1 MTAAAPEHGDAHI
14 LVLDDNP
21 VNVELLLCL
30 LEDEGYHQV
39 RGETD
44 PRRLAQLMKQQTV
57 DLLLLDIRMPHLNG
71 YQILE
76 WLHSEWGERA
86 PPVIVLSAQ
95 TDAQTRLQALGLGA
109 RDFLNKP
116 FDHPEVMQRIR
127 NTLES
132 HFLLRER
139 SVRAACLEDEVRQ
152 RTSELHRQAIS
163 DPVTGRLNRRGLLEQ
178 LQRRAGHDVVL
189 YFVALDGLDDIA
201 RLHGL
206 RVAETLSRALSARL
220 QALLSGPE
228 WVFGPW
234 SSSEWLV
241 LGFDAPDSAA
251 IAHHAGALLHS
262 LAQGV
267 EVEQLLLHLDCRLGV
282 SHSAMVYDSAEHLI
296 RQAAIALPQKAG
308 EWQCFEPALE
318 QRLLILSRYRQAM
331 RTAAEQGELFLLYQ
345 PKVALHDERVVGAEA
360 LLRWISPEFGFV
372 SPADFIPIAES
383 SGDIL
388 RLGDW
393 VIDTAITQLEQ
404 WLEQGVVPPD
414 FRVAVNVAALQLMQP
429 GFADSLISR
438 LAKSRLPPAAIE
450 IEVTESGLMQNME
463 LALIQLN
470 QLAAAGIGIA
480 IDDFGT
486 GYSSLA
492 YLKTMPVSVLKI
504 DRAFVDGM
512 DRDSQVRGL
521 AQAVIQMARILGCQT
536 VAEGAER
543 PEHIALLKAMG
554 CTLVQGYWYS
564 PPLKPDAFIEYCQ
577 SQNG

>member
-1 MTAAAPEHGDAHI
+1 MTAPVHADARI

-30 LEDEGYHQV
+30 LEDEGYTRA

-44 PRRLAQLMKQQTV
+44 PRRLALHMREQAV
-57 DLLLLDIRMPHLNG
+57 DLLLLDIRMPHLDG
-71 YQILE
+71 YRVLE
-76 WLHSEWGERA
+76 WLHTEWGERA

-95 TDAQTRLQALGLGA
+95 TDAETRLRALGLGA

-116 FDHPEVMQRIR
+116 FDHLEVLQRIR

-152 RTSELHRQAIS
+152 RTSELQHQAIS
-163 DPVTGRLNRRGLLEQ
+163 DPVTGRLNRRGLLER
-178 LQRRAGHDVVL
+178 LQGRAGHDVVL
-189 YFVALDGLDDIA
+189 YFVALDGLEDIA

-206 RVAETLSRALSARL
+206 RVAETLSRTLSTRL
-220 QALLSGPE
+220 QTLLPE
-228 WVFGPW
+228 SHCVFGAW

-241 LGFDAPDSAA
+241 LDFVPPRPDA
-251 IAHHAGALLHS
+251 IARLGDGLLHNLS
-262 LAQGV
+262 QGI
-267 EVEQLLLHLDCRLGV
+267 EVEQLLLHLDGRVGI
-282 SHSAMVYDSAEHLI
+282 SHSDLAHDSAEHLI
-296 RQAAIALPQKAG
+296 RQAAIALPPKAG
-308 EWQCFEPALE
+308 EWRCFEPALE
-318 QRLLILSRYRQAM
+318 QRLLTLSYYRQAL
-331 RTAAEQGELFLLYQ
+331 RTAAGQGELFLVYQ

-393 VIDTAITQLEQ
+393 VIDTAIAQLEQ
-404 WLEQGVVPPD
+404 WLEQKLVAPD

-429 GFADSLISR
+429 GFADSLITR
-438 LAKSRLPPAAIE
+438 LAHSRLPPGAIE

-463 LALIQLN
+463 LALVQLN

-512 DRDSQVRGL
+512 DTDEQDRGL
-521 AQAVIQMARILGCQT
+521 AQAVIHMARILGCDT
-536 VAEGAER
+536 VAEGVER
-543 PEHIALLKAMG
+543 PEHVELLKAMG
-554 CTLVQGYWYS
+554 CTQMQGYWYS
-564 PPLKPDAFIEYCQ
+564 PPLKPEAFVEYCQ